1 MQLNTETSGQDL
13 IIIVAAARIDAV
25 QAIAFKERF
34 RAAAANAEGRVVLDL
49 SAVNFIDSSG
59 LGALVASMK
68 ILGPSR
74 KLELCALQDNV
85 EKVFR
90 LTRLDSVFKVHKT
103 VAAARASLA
112 GSGPAT
118 LVG

>member
-25 QAIAFKERF
+25 QAIAFKEKF
-34 RAAAANAEGRVVLDL
+34 RAAVASSAGRVVLDL
-49 SAVNFIDSSG
+49 SSVNFIDSSG

-68 ILGPSR
+68 ILGSSR

-103 VAAARASLA
+103 LTSVRAGLT